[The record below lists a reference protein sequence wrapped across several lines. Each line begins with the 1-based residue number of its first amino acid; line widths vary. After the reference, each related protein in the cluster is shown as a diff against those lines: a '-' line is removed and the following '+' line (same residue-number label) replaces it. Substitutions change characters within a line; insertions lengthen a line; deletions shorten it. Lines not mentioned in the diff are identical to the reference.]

1 MTKEQNP
8 ARNAAAP
15 PPLPLA
21 EPLSEPPSRSSSQR
35 PWCVCPHPPP
45 RGQAVCGTAD
55 TRWAGAGAH
64 WRPQSARP
72 AGGPGHVPA
81 PPGLGGLPPRERAS
95 CPEPALTTASTSV
108 PTQAG
113 PTPPVLGAGPQ
124 AFVPVTPAAVLGDVH
139 VPLCGTRTPV
149 SSLGPGHLRPS
160 EWSCWPQRETGLC
173 VPSHSLASEQRPT
186 ALPGSPDLSPPGCG
200 CRASPKGRGQE
211 VVTNRCL
218 VTLQTCSPG
227 PPPGCVP
234 GPPEASEGR

>member
-1 MTKEQNP
+1 M
-8 ARNAAAP
+8 RP
-15 PPLPLA
+15 PPPSPRRAAFRATFQKRFPAALVCLPSPISRGAGCLRDGRHSLGGGWCPLA
-21 EPLSEPPSRSSSQR
+21 PAVRTAGR
-35 PWCVCPHPPP
+35 GPW
-45 RGQAVCGTAD
+45 
-55 TRWAGAGAH
+55 
-64 WRPQSARP
+64 ARP
-72 AGGPGHVPA
+72 SPAGPVPA
-81 PPGLGGLPPRERAS
+81 PPGLGGLPPRERAG
-95 CPEPALTTASTSV
+95 CPELALATASTSV

-173 VPSHSLASEQRPT
+173 VPSHSPASEQRPT

-234 GPPEASEGR
+234 GPPGASEGR